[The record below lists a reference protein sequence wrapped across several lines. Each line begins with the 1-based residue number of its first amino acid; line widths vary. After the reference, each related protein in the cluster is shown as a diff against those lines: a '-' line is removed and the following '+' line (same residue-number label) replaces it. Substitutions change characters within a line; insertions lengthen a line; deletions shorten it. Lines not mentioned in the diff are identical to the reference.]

1 MLEKV
6 GHDVEL
12 LARQIIRLAE
22 FGRWDSRT
30 EEFQTIALPPP
41 SNLRLFFL
49 FTTKNAIIRRVK
61 FSGAASS
68 RALGLATGHSRW
80 D

>member
-1 MLEKV
+1 M
-6 GHDVEL
+6 G
-12 LARQIIRLAE
+12 LAHGGISDHSATSTIKLA
-22 FGRWDSRT
+22 S
-30 EEFQTIALPPP
+30 
-41 SNLRLFFL
+41 FFL